1 MPSLL
6 GSVLINRKLPGR
18 QKIVETVS
26 NVAKNI
32 VKNPIKTVKD
42 GIARDRAA
50 VGLMKAGTGMN
61 RLQAVK
67 QIAPALSEG
76 VYKAG
81 GKDLLVNTGG
91 FAGSVVGSPL
101 GAVGALAGDWLG
113 ARGTRRILNNREI
126 ATNANKIRT
135 NLNFQRLSN
144 QQQKE
149 ILRKRRLGFGK
160 KYAGEQLLEDTV
172 GWGIGNGA
180 ATGLTAAGVGVPLKG
195 AAVAI
200 PTTADVVKGVR
211 TGNRFAR
218 RTGNKMRGVAASG
231 VSSVRNLRRRYSI
244 RRGLN
249 REQQAYDTIN
259 NTLQR
264 RLPQLPEGLDFSAPT
279 FFLADFCQSTC

>member
-18 QKIVETVS
+18 QKIVESVG
-26 NVAKNI
+26 NVAKKI

-50 VGLMKAGTGMN
+50 VGLMKASTGMG
-61 RLQAVK
+61 RTQAIR
-67 QIAPALSEG
+67 QLAPALSEG

-113 ARGTRRILNNREI
+113 ARGARRILNNREI
-126 ATNANKIRT
+126 KNNANKIRT

-144 QQQKE
+144 QQQAD

-160 KYAGEQLLEDTV
+160 KFANEQLLDDTV

-180 ATGLTAAGVGVPLKG
+180 ATGLGAMGVGIPLKG

-200 PTTADVVKGVR
+200 PTSADVVKGIR

-218 RTGNKMRGVAASG
+218 RTGDKMRGVAASG

-249 REQQAYDTIN
+249 REQQAFDTIN
-259 NTLQR
+259 NTLER
-264 RLPQLPEGLDFSAPT
+264 RLPQLPPGVDFAQPT
-279 FFLADFCQSTC
+279 FFLADFCQTMY